1 MTIEIKN
8 VSKKFKGVEVLKDV
22 SMTLREGHIYGFI
35 GHNGSGKTVLL
46 KLICAFLEPS
56 AGEILFDGINVIK
69 NNQFPPSTRALIE
82 RPSFISELSGKENLE
97 LLANIEK
104 KIGEKEIEEVL
115 DKVGL
120 TENKDK
126 LYYKYSLGMKQKLG
140 IAQVLMEDP
149 KIMILDEPMNGLDE
163 DSVNKLREILLE
175 EKEKNK
181 LIILATH
188 IKEDIEL
195 LCDEI
200 YKFDDGV
207 VSEEVKT
214 SIELNRETL
223 KQESIKEQEQ
233 TDIEII

>member
-1 MTIEIKN
+1 MIIEIKN

-22 SMTLREGHIYGFI
+22 SMTLTEGHIYGFI

-56 AGEILFDGINVIK
+56 SGEILFDGINVIK

-104 KIGEKEIEEVL
+104 KIGENQIEEVL
-115 DKVGL
+115 DKLNL
-120 TENKDK
+120 TDDKDK
-126 LYYKYSLGMKQKLG
+126 LYFKYSLGMKQKLG

-163 DSVNKLREILLE
+163 ESIKRVREILLE
-175 EKEKNK
+175 EKKKNK

-188 IKEDIEL
+188 IKEDIDL

-200 YKFDDGV
+200 YKFNDGV
-207 VSEEVKT
+207 VTKET
-214 SIELNRETL
+214 SINN
-223 KQESIKEQEQ
+223 QEQ
-233 TDIEII
+233 TNLEII